1 MKKTRS
7 SLQAWTL
14 SAGLPLV
21 FKWRLNAPAGFEV
34 CTWDSCHSPLSVF
47 SNPSFHVAPQSLRG
61 KRENFLQEFFV
72 FGFFSCSLVWTSI
85 HMDHIF
91 RAPSGRCAFRRVPFK
106 CEDFL
111 KTRNQSF
118 WCSSFLFKRFFFR
131 GSKSLNSIRCW
142 KLLLPLITSDILN
155 SIFQTQ
161 PSRMVIKSVGWASS
175 SSRQGIQCNYR
186 QLTDWNLQFWSWGVK
201 LA

>member
-1 MKKTRS
+1 MLLQVLKCARGTPATHLCLYFLTLPSMLLRRVSEAREKIS
-7 SLQAWTL
+7 CKNSL
-14 SAGLPLV
+14 
-21 FKWRLNAPAGFEV
+21 
-34 CTWDSCHSPLSVF
+34 
-47 SNPSFHVAPQSLRG
+47 
-61 KRENFLQEFFV
+61 FLA
-72 FGFFSCSLVWTSI
+72 FFSCSLVWTSI
-85 HMDHIF
+85 HMDQIF
-91 RAPSGRCAFRRVPFK
+91 RAPSGRRAFRRVPFK

-111 KTRNQSF
+111 KTGNQSF

-131 GSKSLNSIRCW
+131 GSKSLNSVRCW

-175 SSRQGIQCNYR
+175 SSRQGIQCHYR